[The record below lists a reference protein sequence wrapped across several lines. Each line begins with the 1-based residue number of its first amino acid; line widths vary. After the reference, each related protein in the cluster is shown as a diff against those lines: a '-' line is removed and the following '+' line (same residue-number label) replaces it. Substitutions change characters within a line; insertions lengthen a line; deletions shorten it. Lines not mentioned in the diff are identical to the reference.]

1 MQSQAKQQALDVLKQ
16 NEMEI
21 ERLLILLSET
31 PNKVMTFQVKEDEDE
46 EEWAFTLRRRSR
58 LFLMAKNNF
67 MKKYEEIAVTS
78 K

>member
-1 MQSQAKQQALDVLKQ
+1 MQSQAKQQALQVLKQ

-31 PNKVMTFQVKEDEDE
+31 PNKMMTFQDEVEDDE
-46 EEWAFTLRRRSR
+46 WTFTLRRRSR

>member
-31 PNKVMTFQVKEDEDE
+31 PNKVMTFQVKEDE